1 MTLASHSSESLH
13 LPTPHLPQIRP
24 HQNEWKA
31 LHQSRQKWLADI
43 RQHSPS
49 LSADRAAE
57 LFEEHFERVNGR
69 GDVWRMRFNRRS
81 TNPLEWIS
89 VDFFSKGRAL
99 DPRFLRFLMSMTWRM
114 KTPEFREQVPLPEF
128 VRDRTEAEDRDAK
141 DIFLLAHR
149 FLYDA
154 CPHGLQ
160 LQLPAPLAPVLHAP
174 LEEWKARGLV
184 KGALKPAAGGGTVR
198 VRVERD
204 ALDLVTYDLPLLPH
218 LLAAVEAQRP
228 EARAHYRK
236 IIAKEANS
244 RTCFFRLYS
253 NVRFLTVFGP
263 LEPALVEM
271 IASAPVGGPP
281 SSGASTASGGSS
293 AGAVA
298 KRGAGEAKKQKK
310 KGSVGSMKRKTPAG
324 SGGGGG
330 SKKRIKREDGNG
342 GYVAAGYYG
351 KAAAAAA
358 AQRQPSGRARRAAV
372 GKPKADDEFCYS
384 WSDAD
389 GEQEEEE
396 EEEVDHRR
404 SSLGASSYEGTD
416 DGWGVDGTQDML
428 PSQDDDDEW
437 EASGGASL
445 LTKPPPSLLASST
458 SSSGSSATA
467 AAAVLVPG
475 SATTGGGSCSFK
487 KVETWKKE
495 LDAALVLWYPKT
507 AEGDHTT
514 LWEAPC
520 DPTNSFERWCY
531 ANHLSHR
538 IAAGAAAGATAGA
551 EATPPSAPSFA
562 ASFLQ
567 KMAAQGTRRT
577 GVVRD
582 VLCHD
587 QATMAVEG
595 EGERK
600 GEEGEEDL
608 SQSVAASI
616 APVVA
621 TVERFEDG
629 EGKVVAAEVVV
640 EDGSPVSSY
649 SGML

>member
-1 MTLASHSSESLH
+1 MASHLTHLH
-13 LPTPHLPQIRP
+13 SPTCPHPHLPQIRP

-43 RQHSPS
+43 RQHSPG
-49 LSADRAAE
+49 LSVDRAAE

-114 KTPEFREQVPLPEF
+114 KTPEFRKQVPLPEF

-160 LQLPAPLAPVLHAP
+160 LQLPAPLVPALRAP

-184 KGALKPAAGGGTVR
+184 KGALEPADGGGTVR

-281 SSGASTASGGSS
+281 SSGASTVSGGSS

-298 KRGAGEAKKQKK
+298 KRGAGGAKKKK
-310 KGSVGSMKRKTPAG
+310 TKGGAGSKKRKTPAG

-330 SKKRIKREDGNG
+330 SKNRIKREDGDG

-358 AQRQPSGRARRAAV
+358 AQRPPSGRARRAAV

-389 GEQEEEE
+389 GEQEEDEDE
-396 EEEVDHRR
+396 MDHRR
-404 SSLGASSYEGTD
+404 SSLGASSFEGSD
-416 DGWGVDGTQDML
+416 DGWDMDGTQDML

-445 LTKPPPSLLASST
+445 LTKPPPFLLASST
-458 SSSGSSATA
+458 SSSGSGATA

-487 KVETWKKE
+487 KVETWRKE

-507 AEGDHTT
+507 TEGDHTT

-520 DPTNSFERWCY
+520 DPTNSFERWCC

-538 IAAGAAAGATAGA
+538 IAAGAAAGVAAGATAGA
-551 EATPPSAPSFA
+551 EATPPGAPFFA
-562 ASFLQ
+562 AYFLQ
-567 KMAAQGTRRT
+567 KMAAHGTRRA
-577 GVVRD
+577 GIVRD

-595 EGERK
+595 EGV
-600 GEEGEEDL
+600 EEDL

-616 APVVA
+616 APVVS
-621 TVERFEDG
+621 TMGGFEDG
-629 EGKVVAAEVVV
+629 GGKVVAAEVV
-640 EDGSPVSSY
+640 EDGGPVSSD